1 MNHFGHLHFS
11 SFHGPEES
19 RSTSQK
25 SIRRVHT
32 ITTARDFDGQSVAVK
47 SRLMR
52 EKTVQ
57 LQLSLLNIREEADLI
72 RARQEQLKRP
82 PGSQSAT

>member
-1 MNHFGHLHFS
+1 
-11 SFHGPEES
+11 
-19 RSTSQK
+19 
-25 SIRRVHT
+25 
-32 ITTARDFDGQSVAVK
+32 
-47 SRLMR
+47 MR

-82 PGSQSAT
+82 PGSQSAR